1 MGGTIEGY
9 FLDVDELVFKVKYS
23 LFGTGRG

>member
-9 FLDVDELVFKVKYS
+9 FFGGLVFKVKYS

>member
-9 FLDVDELVFKVKYS
+9 FLDGLVFKVKYS